1 MTMKNVEYYT
11 EDIAERLAGLVS
23 ESFPATKENIIADL
37 DETLFMLKTIADN
50 DRNADH
56 YRTTYLVLEN
66 ICYQIDC
73 GSIK

>member
-1 MTMKNVEYYT
+1 MTMKNIEYYP
-11 EDIAERLAGLVS
+11 EDIAERLAGLVAGL
-23 ESFPATKENIIADL
+23 FPAPKENIIADL
-37 DETLFMLKTIADN
+37 DETIFRLKISADN
-50 DRNADH
+50 DRNDDF